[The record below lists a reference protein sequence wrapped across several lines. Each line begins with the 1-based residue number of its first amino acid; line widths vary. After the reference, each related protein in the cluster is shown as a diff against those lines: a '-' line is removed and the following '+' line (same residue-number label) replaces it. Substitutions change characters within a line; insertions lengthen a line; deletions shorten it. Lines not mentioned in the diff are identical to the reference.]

1 MSTDSR
7 LLFTGINSGDDK
19 SKKVIG
25 AEGVRF
31 QMSDGRWLID
41 GSNTGGALGHKHPAI
56 VEAIRK
62 AAEAPVVNEGWLWV
76 DREEAA
82 RELVETAFGDDLDWV
97 GAVRFFLSGSEAN
110 DLALSLAQSITGRQ
124 TLATRERAY
133 HGMTG
138 LSRDMTVQPQWHG
151 GLSSLTG
158 GFRPVPPS
166 AHVVQV
172 PGPGRY
178 RFGETSS
185 APITE
190 LLSGAPEALSEAA
203 AVIVD
208 YTQGGVYYDSEYQDE
223 LARHAKAS
231 GALWIADEVVTGLG
245 RNGGW
250 FAYQNGTTKPDIV
263 TLGKHVGGGGA
274 PAGAV
279 VVSRELLERMD
290 GWTWQTYSTFR
301 GHPLT
306 IAAVRATIATMA
318 STDLINRAYAMDDL
332 ISARMADIA
341 AKHPSVLRIGGR
353 GMHWTVEVQGPD
365 WREWRGDSAVPPLAT
380 RIAARAAEAGAL
392 IGTSGEQTSVF
403 ISPAL
408 VMPERDLHSLLDALD
423 HGLALAD
430 EELDRNS
437 GR

>member
-1 MSTDSR
+1 MTKSR
-7 LLFTGINSGDDK
+7 LLFTGINSGDDG

-25 AEGVRF
+25 AAGVRF

-41 GSNTGGALGHKHPAI
+41 GSNTGGALGHQHPAI
-56 VEAIRK
+56 VEAIKK

-124 TLATRERAY
+124 KLATRERAY

-138 LSRDMTVQPQWHG
+138 LSRDMTVQPHWHG
-151 GLSSLTG
+151 GLSSATG
-158 GFRPVPPS
+158 GHSPVPPS
-166 AHVVQV
+166 APVAQL
-172 PGPGRY
+172 PGPGKY
-178 RFGETSS
+178 RFGASTTTS
-185 APITE
+185 AEDI
-190 LLSGAPEALSEAA
+190 LAGAGEVLADAA

-208 YTQGGVYYDSEYQDE
+208 YTQGGVYYDSDYQDE
-223 LARHAKAS
+223 VASHAKNA

-250 FAYQNGTTKPDIV
+250 FAYQNGTSKPDMV

-279 VVSRELLERMD
+279 VVSRELLERME
-290 GWTWQTYSTFR
+290 GSSWQTYSTFR

-306 IAAVRATIATMA
+306 IAAVRATIATLA
-318 STDLINRAYAMDDL
+318 SGDLINRAYDMDEL
-332 ISARMADIA
+332 ISGRMADIA
-341 AKHPSVLRIGGR
+341 AKHPSVTRIGGR

-365 WREWRGDSAVPPLAT
+365 WRQWHGDAAEPPLAT

-408 VMPERDLHSLLDALD
+408 IMPEEDLHSLLDALD
-423 HGLALAD
+423 HGLAVAD
-430 EELDRNS
+430 AELNNS
-437 GR
+437 PGE